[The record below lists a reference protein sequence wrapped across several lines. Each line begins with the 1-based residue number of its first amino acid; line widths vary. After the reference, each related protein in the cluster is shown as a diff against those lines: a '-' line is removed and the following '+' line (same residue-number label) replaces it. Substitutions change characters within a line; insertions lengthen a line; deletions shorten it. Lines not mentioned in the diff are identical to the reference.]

1 MALLASWGK
10 RFYNNR
16 DSDWKKLL
24 VFKYNVDNPN
34 IFWSRQQGGSPVW
47 KSISW
52 ALQAARNFYEWKIGN
67 GSNIRFWHDK
77 WAGDCS
83 LKVIFW
89 GLFEICNQQDCVVS
103 QVWDVSLSILKNT
116 HYLIILIYLCGC

>member
-10 RFYNNR
+10 RFHNNR

-52 ALQAARNFYEWKIGN
+52 ALQAARNFYEWKTGN
-67 GSNIRFWHDK
+67 GRNIRFWHDK
-77 WAGDCS
+77 WVGDCS
-83 LKVIFW
+83 LKVRFW

-103 QVWDVSLSILKNT
+103 QVWDVSLNILKIT
-116 HYLIILIYLCGC
+116 HYLIIVIYLCGC